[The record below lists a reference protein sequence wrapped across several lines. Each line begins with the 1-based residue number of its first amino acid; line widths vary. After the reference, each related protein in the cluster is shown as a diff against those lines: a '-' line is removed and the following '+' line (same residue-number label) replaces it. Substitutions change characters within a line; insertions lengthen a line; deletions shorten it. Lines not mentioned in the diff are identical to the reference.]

1 MNLEKEQSLL
11 YVLLLSVLYVVAH
24 VNHYLRTCTRI
35 HWLKYERVAS
45 PLELIV

>member
-11 YVLLLSVLYVVAH
+11 YVLLLSVLYVVD
-24 VNHYLRTCTRI
+24 HYLRTCTRI